1 MDESSPSK
9 QFQKAATPK
18 LLRYMAFATSVD
30 VINDPVDH
38 ATDLI
43 VGAFFF
49 AMRSC
54 EYAWSSRKGRTK
66 KITLGGIKFLDASRK
81 ELSHDDPDLASLAQY
96 VWICFEFQKNG
107 ERDESRTQRRSK
119 DPVLC
124 PVIRFVRVVQ
134 RVRKFVP
141 DSSNETPLCSVNSF
155 RHKSRFISQTFT
167 RSLMRKVCKKFGGKD
182 TFGFHPEEI
191 GNRSIRSGAA
201 MALFLQNHS
210 SDKIMILGRWK
221 SKAFLDYIRP
231 QVLSWTDLFSEDMIS
246 FDNFFELCSGQS
258 RTVKNSKRR
267 KIQTIDNLE
276 IPDLGDRV
284 Y

>member
-1 MDESSPSK
+1 MAGSTVKEAARSLSKTFNNSFRYSPFHQCGDRSRDMFPELRGLLTAMDESSPSK

-96 VWICFEFQKNG
+96 VWICFN
-107 ERDESRTQRRSK
+107 
-119 DPVLC
+119 
-124 PVIRFVRVVQ
+124 
-134 RVRKFVP
+134 
-141 DSSNETPLCSVNSF
+141 
-155 RHKSRFISQTFT
+155 
-167 RSLMRKVCKKFGGKD
+167 
-182 TFGFHPEEI
+182 
-191 GNRSIRSGAA
+191 
-201 MALFLQNHS
+201 
-210 SDKIMILGRWK
+210 W
-221 SKAFLDYIRP
+221 
-231 QVLSWTDLFSEDMIS
+231 W
-246 FDNFFELCSGQS
+246 
-258 RTVKNSKRR
+258 
-267 KIQTIDNLE
+267 IDCL
-276 IPDLGDRV
+276 PYL
-284 Y
+284 YT